1 MMLIGKQEM
10 AYSGLPSDDENP
22 LSCSVI
28 PVLFCCLSL
37 CRAWNLSP
45 GSYSGFLFLCWT
57 SEFWLS
63 SIHPL
68 SCHNSTSV
76 FPWENDVSLT
86 SMWFGWNCEPHA
98 SHSSHQI
105 PLATVI
111 GSRMGTW
118 PSLDQWES
126 GLGLCLELLGKS
138 SGPGTLRRGLELP
151 TFRCGESL
159 PGSKANAEEGRAER
173 LKNRGVADGV
183 IWTPGS
189 NRVRSVCC
197 LSRRKSQF
205 SARESSTHTQLLFY
219 LRTGPKLRATYPAKI

>member
-1 MMLIGKQEM
+1 
-10 AYSGLPSDDENP
+10 
-22 LSCSVI
+22 
-28 PVLFCCLSL
+28 
-37 CRAWNLSP
+37 
-45 GSYSGFLFLCWT
+45 
-57 SEFWLS
+57 
-63 SIHPL
+63 
-68 SCHNSTSV
+68 
-76 FPWENDVSLT
+76 
-86 SMWFGWNCEPHA
+86 MWFGWNCEPHA

-138 SGPGTLRRGLELP
+138 SGPGTRRRGLELP

-173 LKNRGVADGV
+173 LKNLDVADGV
-183 IWTPGS
+183 IWAPGS
-189 NRVRSVCC
+189 NRVRSVGC

-205 SARESSTHTQLLFY
+205 SARESSTHTQLLFNP
-219 LRTGPKLRATYPAKI
+219 RTGPKLRAIHLARI